1 MLKILVDYSK
11 RPDFDQILLKSTLSF
26 VSLNSTNVSL
36 GDIFKESFERV
47 LMKLPNLKY
56 VDFSNNQRLFGTFGK
71 SDNEEADANEV
82 ASVNYFISKL
92 PLSLNWFDFIW
103 KMRILVNRQFTNCGN
118 TTILQKLGILFYF
131 GFQT

>member
-56 VDFSNNQRLFGTFGK
+56 VDFPITKDYLELLGK

-92 PLSLNWFDFIW
+92 PLFP
-103 KMRILVNRQFTNCGN
+103 
-118 TTILQKLGILFYF
+118 
-131 GFQT
+131 